1 MLIQSINHSK
11 KITTLNVNK
20 TPMKTIT
27 LTSGQ
32 ILDIISALEEKEDAL
47 YDADDKHLAA
57 YYMNMGAQFQRVY
70 DRLQDVIPEKRIA
83 NLVLAM

>member
-1 MLIQSINHSK
+1 
-11 KITTLNVNK
+11 
-20 TPMKTIT
+20 MKTIT